1 MAASPEPAD
10 SPFAVSVRGIVDR
23 PGTQQ
28 AVNLSFPAPAVVGT
42 DVIGIPEGADLRLDV
57 SLESV
62 SEGIW
67 VSGNAMG
74 VATGECGRCLDA
86 ITHDVAAVVN
96 GLFVSEEA
104 DSRMDDHED
113 VYRFEADTV
122 DLEEVVRDAVADALP
137 FTPLCSDDCP
147 GLCDQCGASLV
158 EDPTH
163 AHNVIDPRWS
173 VLESLGDTGIDVKK
187 ER

>member
-1 MAASPEPAD
+1 M
-10 SPFAVSVRGIVDR
+10 
-23 PGTQQ
+23 
-28 AVNLSFPAPAVVGT
+28 
-42 DVIGIPEGADLRLDV
+42 
-57 SLESV
+57 
-62 SEGIW
+62 
-67 VSGNAMG
+67 
-74 VATGECGRCLDA
+74 
-86 ITHDVAAVVN
+86 
-96 GLFVSEEA
+96 
-104 DSRMDDHED
+104 
-113 VYRFEADTV
+113 YRFEADTV